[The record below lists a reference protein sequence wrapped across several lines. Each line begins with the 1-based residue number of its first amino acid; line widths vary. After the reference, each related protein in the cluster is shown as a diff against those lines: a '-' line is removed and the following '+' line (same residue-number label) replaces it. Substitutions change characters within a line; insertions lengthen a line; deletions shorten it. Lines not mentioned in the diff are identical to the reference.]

1 MFGGYRRVEGYSKF
15 DTAAIPNVT
24 ARVNGSVSNSTT
36 LTVDNKSGTLT
47 TGMTVNGANVSG
59 TVTIASI
66 TSQTSGAATVE
77 LSGNQTLPDTTATA
91 NVNGAVS
98 SSTAVVL
105 DGNSGTIT
113 AGMIVTGTGI
123 SGTVTVTTVTDQNNI
138 TLSSAQT
145 LADDT
150 ALSFAD
156 DVELTFNKII
166 RGIVRY
172 DGKVFA
178 CEDNDVYFST
188 GSGWTK
194 ITDSSSYGSTGV
206 TVGGTGKVRFVKYDF
221 DGTEKFILVDGTGK
235 PYRFDGTTFSQLS
248 ALSSDTSGASFAVNF
263 KNHIVF
269 GNGKKLIFTAPFEDD
284 DDSVANGGLLIN
296 VTDTI
301 TGLIVFRE
309 QLVVFS
315 ESSIN
320 IVRGTSV
327 GDFTL
332 QPVSRDLGA
341 IAADTIQEIGG
352 DIIFLGPDGLR
363 LFSATDRVGDF
374 SLGVVSKPI
383 QTETID
389 LIASSPGGFNSTVIR
404 EKSQYRIFGYNEA
417 YQDDAAKAIAGTQLE
432 DGIKWNDM
440 RGINAFATFS
450 EYDGSE
456 ERIYFGNI
464 NGYVYQME
472 SGNTFD
478 GENIIATFA
487 TPFFPLEDPEV
498 RKTIYKGTTYLDVN
512 GDFDLEFSMKF
523 DFDQPDSVQPDSV
536 LSSDS
541 SVSVSYGSGIYGTS
555 IFGGKQ
561 KAIYEVQTIGSG
573 FTVSMLY
580 ETTGTNTDAVF
591 SVDAATLE
599 YAVND
604 RR

>member
-1 MFGGYRRVEGYSKF
+1 MADNWRTYSVLFQGGLITNLAPYQQGQQAPGSARILRNFEPSVFGGYRRVEGYSKF

-24 ARVNGSVSNSTT
+24 ADVDGAVTASTT
-36 LTVDNKSGTLT
+36 LTVDNKVGTLSV
-47 TGMTVNGANVSG
+47 GMVVNGTG
-59 TVTIASI
+59 IAGVVKISAI
-66 TSQTSGAATVE
+66 TSQTSGAATV
-77 LSGNQTLPDTTATA
+77 TLDT
-91 NVNGAVS
+91 
-98 SSTAVVL
+98 
-105 DGNSGTIT
+105 
-113 AGMIVTGTGI
+113 
-123 SGTVTVTTVTDQNNI
+123 
-138 TLSSAQT
+138 AQT
-145 LADDT
+145 IADGT
-150 ALSFAD
+150 SI
-156 DVELTFNKII
+156 TFNKII

-194 ITDSSSYGSTGV
+194 ITDNATYNSSGV
-206 TVGGTGKVRFVKYDF
+206 TVGGTGKVRFLKYDF
-221 DGTEKFILVDGTGK
+221 DGTEKFILVDSTGK
-235 PYRFDGTTFSQLS
+235 PYRFDGTTFEQLS
-248 ALSSDTSGASFAVNF
+248 SLSSDTSGSSFAVKF
-263 KNHIVF
+263 KDHLVF
-269 GNGKKLIFTAPFEDD
+269 ANDKKLIFTAPFEDD
-284 DDSVANGGLLIN
+284 DDSIANGGLLIN

-309 QLVVFS
+309 QLVIFS
-315 ESSIN
+315 ENSIN
-320 IVRGTSV
+320 IIRGSSV
-327 GDFTL
+327 GDFVK
-332 QPVSRDLGA
+332 QPVSRDLGC

-363 LFSATDRVGDF
+363 LFSATDRIGDF
-374 SLGVVSKPI
+374 SLASVSKPI
-383 QTETID
+383 QTETLD
-389 LIASSPGGFNSTVIR
+389 LISTSPDGFNSTVIR

-440 RGINAFATFS
+440 RGINAFCTFS
-450 EYDGSE
+450 EYDGSL

-487 TPFFPLEDPEV
+487 TPFFPLEDSEV

-541 SVSVSYGSGIYGTS
+541 SVSVTYGTGIYGTS
-555 IFGGKQ
+555 IFGNKQ

-580 ETTGTNTDAVF
+580 ETTGENTDAVF

-599 YAVND
+599 YAIND

>member
-1 MFGGYRRVEGYSKF
+1 MVDNWRTYSVLFQGGLITNLAPYQQGQQAPGSARILRNFEPSVFGGYRRVEGYTKF

-24 ARVNGSVSNSTT
+24 ADVNGAVSASTT
-36 LTVDNKSGTLT
+36 LTVDNKVGTLAV
-47 TGMTVNGANVSG
+47 GMVVNGTGITGVVKISA
-59 TVTIASI
+59 I
-66 TSQTSGAATVE
+66 TSQTSGAATV
-77 LSGNQTLPDTTATA
+77 TLDT
-91 NVNGAVS
+91 
-98 SSTAVVL
+98 
-105 DGNSGTIT
+105 
-113 AGMIVTGTGI
+113 
-123 SGTVTVTTVTDQNNI
+123 
-138 TLSSAQT
+138 AQT
-145 LADDT
+145 IADDT
-150 ALSFAD
+150 SI
-156 DVELTFNKII
+156 TFNKII
-166 RGIVRY
+166 RGILRY

-194 ITDSSSYGSTGV
+194 ITDNATYNSSGV
-206 TVGGTGKVRFVKYDF
+206 TVGGTGKVRFLKYDF
-221 DGTEKFILVDGTGK
+221 DGTEKFILVDSTGK
-235 PYRFDGTTFSQLS
+235 PYRFDGTTFEQLS
-248 ALSSDTSGASFAVNF
+248 SLSSDTSGTSFAVKF
-263 KNHIVF
+263 KDHLVF
-269 GNGKKLIFTAPFEDD
+269 ANDKKLIFTAPFEDD
-284 DDSVANGGLLIN
+284 DDSIANGGLLIN

-309 QLVVFS
+309 QLVIFS
-315 ESSIN
+315 ENSIN
-320 IVRGTSV
+320 IIRGSSV
-327 GDFTL
+327 GDFVKE
-332 QPVSRDLGA
+332 PVSRDLGC

-363 LFSATDRVGDF
+363 LFSATDRIGDF
-374 SLGVVSKPI
+374 SLASVSKPI
-383 QTETID
+383 QTETLD
-389 LIASSPGGFNSTVIR
+389 LISTSPDGFNSTVIR

-450 EYDGSE
+450 EYDGSS

-464 NGYVYQME
+464 NGYVYEME

-487 TPFFPLEDPEV
+487 TPFFSLEDSEV

-541 SVSVSYGSGIYGTS
+541 SVSVTYGTGIYGTS
-555 IFGGKQ
+555 IFGNKQ

-580 ETTGTNTDAVF
+580 ETTGENTDAVF

-599 YAVND
+599 YAIND

>member
-1 MFGGYRRVEGYSKF
+1 MADNWRTYSVLFQGGLITNLAPYQQGQQAPGSARILRNFEPSVFGGYRRVEGYSKF

-24 ARVNGSVSNSTT
+24 ADVDGAVTASTT
-36 LTVDNKSGTLT
+36 LTVDNKVGTLSV
-47 TGMTVNGANVSG
+47 GMVVNGTGITGVVKISA
-59 TVTIASI
+59 I
-66 TSQTSGAATVE
+66 TSQTSGAATV
-77 LSGNQTLPDTTATA
+77 TLDTTQTIA
-91 NVNGAVS
+91 
-98 SSTAVVL
+98 
-105 DGNSGTIT
+105 DGTSI
-113 AGMIVTGTGI
+113 
-123 SGTVTVTTVTDQNNI
+123 
-138 TLSSAQT
+138 
-145 LADDT
+145 
-150 ALSFAD
+150 
-156 DVELTFNKII
+156 TFNKII

-194 ITDSSSYGSTGV
+194 ITDNATYNSSGV
-206 TVGGTGKVRFVKYDF
+206 TVGGTGKVRFLKYDF
-221 DGTEKFILVDGTGK
+221 DGTEKFILVDSTGK
-235 PYRFDGTTFSQLS
+235 PYRFDGTTFEQLS
-248 ALSSDTSGASFAVNF
+248 ALSSDTSGSSFAVKF
-263 KNHIVF
+263 KDHLVF
-269 GNGKKLIFTAPFEDD
+269 ANDKKLIFTAPFEDD
-284 DDSVANGGLLIN
+284 DDSITNGGLLIN

-309 QLVVFS
+309 QLVIFS
-315 ESSIN
+315 ENSIN
-320 IVRGTSV
+320 IIRGSSV
-327 GDFTL
+327 GDFVK
-332 QPVSRDLGA
+332 QPVSRDLGC

-363 LFSATDRVGDF
+363 LFSATDRIGDF
-374 SLGVVSKPI
+374 SLASVSKPI
-383 QTETID
+383 QTETLD
-389 LIASSPGGFNSTVIR
+389 LISTSPDGFNSTVIR

-417 YQDDAAKAIAGTQLE
+417 FQDDAAKAIAGTQLE
-432 DGIKWNDM
+432 EGIQWNDM
-440 RGINAFATFS
+440 RGINAFCTFS
-450 EYDGSE
+450 EYDGSL

-487 TPFFPLEDPEV
+487 TPFFPLEDSEV

-541 SVSVSYGSGIYGTS
+541 SVSVTYGTGIYGTS
-555 IFGGKQ
+555 IFGNKQ

-580 ETTGTNTDAVF
+580 ETTGENTDAVF

-599 YAVND
+599 YAIND